1 MGCWFLLKEEQ
12 KLQKRY
18 VAYKVS
24 IGDVLSSGYKKVD
37 GFDANYLEVDGK
49 QVSRVNVIAVLV
61 QKAYMQNYTNLILD
75 DGTGEI
81 SARSFESNPGLDNL
95 NVGDFVLIIG
105 KPREFSQEKY
115 LLIEIVRR
123 VDGGWA
129 KARRRELGNKGINVN
144 SKGNVVESKVT
155 IDKSPRD
162 KLIKIIKEK
171 DEGEGVSV
179 GDIDFDDVDRVVDML
194 LKEGNIFEVK
204 PGRVKVLE

>member
-1 MGCWFLLKEEQ
+1 LLKEEQ